1 MEYKFFLV
9 YLCFIFLFFFVLPTE
24 VILSAILFSIKS
36 PVACAVFCT
45 TLLEAVFAASIP
57 VFVALAIN
65 FLPYLSPNF

>member
-1 MEYKFFLV
+1 MLYFSFV
-9 YLCFIFLFFFVLPTE
+9 FFVLPTE
-24 VILSAILFSIKS
+24 VILSAILVSIKS